1 MQIEF
6 YSEYYDGLIQGV
18 LSDEG
23 RLFYAFCIHADFPD
37 VGQDRAYWVIPI
49 NAVED
54 QHLRSCLLQ
63 EGDEALDA
71 FFRSAFLDRHG
82 VVLEGD
88 PESWSSTGLRFE
100 TRGDAYA
107 AFVRR
112 SSLEVLASAGA
123 RMEVR

>member
-1 MQIEF
+1 MKVADASWLRSLWVEIAAKR
-6 YSEYYDGLIQGV
+6 I
-18 LSDEG
+18 
-23 RLFYAFCIHADFPD
+23 RADFPD
-37 VGQDRAYWVIPI
+37 IGQDRAYWMIPI
-49 NAVED
+49 DAVED
-54 QHLRSCLLQ
+54 QNLRSCLLQ
-63 EGDEALDA
+63 EGDGALDA

-88 PESWSSTGLRFE
+88 PDSWSSTGLRFG

-112 SSLEVLASAGA
+112 SSLEVLASARV